1 MIVLDS
7 DIAISLLHKQ
17 ISIETLISHIK
28 ENEILTIS
36 SLTVYELYFGLYK
49 LKRTKGVSLNLP
61 KWQQELNGIEKL
73 TKILPILDFNYQ
85 SAKLSADIYTNLVS
99 KGKTIGLFDCMIASV
114 VIAHGGRG
122 IITGNKKHFERIE
135 NLEIIELSE
144 E

>member
-17 ISIETLISHIK
+17 VSIETLISHIK
-28 ENEILTIS
+28 ENEILSIS

-49 LKRTKGVSLNLP
+49 LKKSKGVSLNLP

-73 TKILPILDFNYQ
+73 TKILPILDYNLQ
-85 SAKLSADIYTNLVS
+85 SAKLSADIYIDLVS
-99 KGKTIGLFDCMIASV
+99 KGKTIGLFDCMIAGV

-135 NLEIIELSE
+135 NLEIIEILKK
-144 E
+144 